1 MRKEAPSVHF
11 SDLPFDGVYNYN
23 SHVAAHGPFSHLLTQ
38 QEGKATAKR
47 CALSLSLS
55 LPCTS
60 QGYGL
65 VARASGRDK
74 PQHIRPAAGPRALP
88 GLSALAAAQGHLLLL
103 IQRLGSG
110 EGRRGSN
117 GFSLVSLC
125 SETGS
130 LAFSQRQGARQ
141 PQPLEA
147 LSSPHSLPG
156 GQMLSWERRGLN

>member
-1 MRKEAPSVHF
+1 MPWGGTASSHPPRSWAQGSPGSV
-11 SDLPFDGVYNYN
+11 
-23 SHVAAHGPFSHLLTQ
+23 
-38 QEGKATAKR
+38 R
-47 CALSLSLS
+47 
-55 LPCTS
+55 
-60 QGYGL
+60 
-65 VARASGRDK
+65 
-74 PQHIRPAAGPRALP
+74 
-88 GLSALAAAQGHLLLL
+88 SALAAAQGHLLLL

-117 GFSLVSLC
+117 GFSLVSLR

-156 GQMLSWERRGLN
+156 GQMLSWERHGLN